1 MKVKQIPDDFVV
13 DEKSSIRATNEG
25 RFSVY
30 RLKKNG
36 LGTLEA
42 LRAISRAWKVPS
54 RALGFGGLKDRYA
67 VTTQW
72 VTLQNGPRKNLD
84 NKAFRLTYEGKSDV
98 PMSRMILEGN
108 GFRIRLRDLSRDEAD
123 RVTARFAVV
132 AKEGLPSYFD
142 EQRFGSL
149 RGGGGFAALHL
160 LKGDPESALR
170 AVIGCPSRE
179 DRAHVRER
187 KRRIRAHWG
196 EFEGLPEVLEGTP
209 MRAPVLHFVQHP
221 GDWLGAF
228 AMLDREERR
237 LFTSAYASSV
247 WNRAVSTL
255 LGTKIPPADRLVFE
269 GVAGPL
275 VFPRLP
281 VGPSVSK
288 SLHPLATTVMPL
300 PAPTAKAEDP
310 EMQTALEASL
320 ALDGLKLADMRL
332 DKRLG
337 MDFRPTKRDVVFRPT
352 ESSVSGPH
360 PDELNP
366 GRLRVDLA
374 FTLARGLYATIILKF
389 LTHDVPGPK
398 SFK

>member
-1 MKVKQIPDDFVV
+1 MKVKQVPDDFLV

-30 RLKKNG
+30 RLKKTG

-42 LRAISRAWKVPS
+42 LRAISRAWKMPS
-54 RALGFGGLKDRYA
+54 RTLGFGGLKDRYA

-72 VTLQNGPRKNLD
+72 VTIPNGPRKNLD

-108 GFRIRLRDLSRDEAD
+108 GFRIRLRDLARDEAD
-123 RVTARFAVV
+123 RVTARFAIVS
-132 AKEGLPSYFD
+132 KEGLPSYFD

-170 AVIGCPSRE
+170 AVIASPSRE

-196 EFEGLPEVLEGTP
+196 EFDGLPEVLEGTP
-209 MRAPVLHFVQHP
+209 MRAPVLHYLQHP

-255 LGTKIPPADRLVFE
+255 LRTRVPPADQLVFD
-269 GVAGPL
+269 GAAGPL

-281 VGPSVSK
+281 GP
-288 SLHPLATTVMPL
+288 LHPLAQSVLPL

-310 EMQTALEASL
+310 ELQTALEASL
-320 ALDGLKLADMRL
+320 ALDGLTLDQMRL

-352 ESSVSGPH
+352 ETTISGPH

-366 GRLRVDLA
+366 GRMRVDLA
-374 FTLARGLYATIILKF
+374 FTLGRGLYATIILKF
-389 LTHDVPGPK
+389 LTYDVPGPK

>member
-1 MKVKQIPDDFVV
+1 MKVKQVPDDFLV

-25 RFSVY
+25 RYAVY

-36 LGTLEA
+36 MGTLEA
-42 LRAISRAWKVPS
+42 LRAISRAWKTPS
-54 RALGFGGLKDRYA
+54 RVLGFGGLKDRYA

-72 VTLQNGPRKNLD
+72 VTIPNGPHKNLD

-108 GFRIRLRDLSRDEAD
+108 GFRIRLRDLAREEAD
-123 RVTARFAVV
+123 RVTSRFAIV

-170 AVIGCPSRE
+170 AVIASPSRE

-196 EFEGLPEVLEGTP
+196 EFDGLPEVLEGTP
-209 MRAPVLHFVQHP
+209 MRAPVLHYLQHP

-228 AMLDREERR
+228 ATLDREDRR
-237 LFTSAYASSV
+237 LYTSAYASSV

-255 LGTKIPPADRLVFE
+255 LRTKIPLADQLVFE

-281 VGPSVSK
+281 GL
-288 SLHPLATTVMPL
+288 LHPFSTAVIPL
-300 PAPTAKAEDP
+300 PAPTALAEDP
-310 EMQTALEASL
+310 ELQAALEASL
-320 ALDGLKLADMRL
+320 AIDGIKLADMKL

-352 ESSVSGPH
+352 EATISGPH

-366 GRLRVDLA
+366 GRTRVDLA
-374 FTLARGLYATIILKF
+374 FTLGRGLYATIILKF